1 MKLSKNKII
10 VSALALAIGAS
21 LAGSVGSTI
30 AWYQYSTRA
39 NASFLGEASGF
50 SANLQ
55 LRFKGENDTKWRT
68 RITKEE
74 MAANLVAGTGSKL
87 VPLTF
92 GGLNYN
98 EALPVDGEQ
107 NLAAYKQPV
116 AGIADM
122 SKWAKAEKSNYAQ
135 FQLELRYVERD
146 GDKEGGAKDD
156 KNVEKKVYLSQMLL
170 QEDPGNDAVMA
181 KGDLSEAIRV
191 HVSAAYNDGAAHV
204 DNKLISK
211 SGGSTVTHGY
221 LDLDAD
227 GKKDSAYADD
237 DEFGFKDGAEL
248 EELDYGDAKTQK
260 AFAGNATGGNHSYID
275 NNDQAQNET
284 TYPAIVGRSNDSNVL
299 SDTDKQAVE
308 GIGDVEKYIGK
319 TMESESQH
327 LTVTVTVWVE
337 GWHRFDYS
345 ARQGSPKFDAIW
357 DTDLI
362 GAKFD
367 LGLQFAVQDASVAE

>member
-1 MKLSKNKII
+1 MKFSKNKII

-39 NASFLGEASGF
+39 NVSFLGEASGI

-55 LRFKGENDTKWRT
+55 LRFKGEDNTKWRT

-74 MAANLVAGTGSKL
+74 MATNLVTGTGTNL

-107 NLAAYKQPV
+107 NLVAYKQPV
-116 AGIADM
+116 AGVADM
-122 SKWAKAEKSNYAQ
+122 SKWAKAEKANYAQ

-170 QEDPGNDAVMA
+170 QEDHANGD

-227 GKKDSAYADD
+227 GEKDRAYADD
-237 DEFGFKDGAEL
+237 DEFGFKDGAAL
-248 EELDYGDAKTQK
+248 NELDYGDAKTQK
-260 AFAGNATGGNHSYID
+260 AFAGNATGGDHSYID

-299 SDTDKQAVE
+299 SNTEKQAVE

-319 TMESESQH
+319 TMENESQY

-345 ARQGSPKFDAIW
+345 AREGSPKFDAIW

>member
-1 MKLSKNKII
+1 
-10 VSALALAIGAS
+10 
-21 LAGSVGSTI
+21 
-30 AWYQYSTRA
+30 
-39 NASFLGEASGF
+39 
-50 SANLQ
+50 
-55 LRFKGENDTKWRT
+55 
-68 RITKEE
+68 
-74 MAANLVAGTGSKL
+74 MAANLVAGTGTKL

-107 NLAAYKQPV
+107 NLVAYKQPV
-116 AGIADM
+116 AGVADM
-122 SKWAKAEKSNYAQ
+122 SKWAKAEKANYAQ

-170 QEDPGNDAVMA
+170 QEDHANGD

-191 HVSAAYNDGAAHV
+191 HVSAAYNDGTAHV

-237 DEFGFKDGAEL
+237 DEFGFKDGAAL
-248 EELDYGDAKTQK
+248 EDLDYGDAKTQK

-275 NNDQAQNET
+275 NNDQTQSET

-299 SDTDKQAVE
+299 SNTEKQAVE

-319 TMESESQH
+319 TMENESQY

-345 ARQGSPKFDAIW
+345 AREGSPKFDAIW